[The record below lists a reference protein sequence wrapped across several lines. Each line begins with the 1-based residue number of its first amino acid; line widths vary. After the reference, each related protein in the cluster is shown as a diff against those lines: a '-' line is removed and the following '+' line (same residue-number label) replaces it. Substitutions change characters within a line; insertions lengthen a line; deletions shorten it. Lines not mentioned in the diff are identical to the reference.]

1 MYPIKNFVTQLTFS
15 REAHRRSSEILV
27 VWDRER
33 SSRSPRSEI
42 EPWWT
47 EFSNIFFGFIFFW
60 FMSSLKSKFVFVI
73 LWIYVC
79 GSVFER
85 ETLFFFLFL
94 KIVWQ
99 NNGGHND
106 AVEFFFRSRG
116 IQSLF
121 RQYMVDF
128 TCICQIQCTKKDN
141 ARNVFNILLCFYMY
155 IWKSH
160 YINTSTT
167 IFCMCMSL
175 SSILFFFFWLG

>member
-1 MYPIKNFVTQLTFS
+1 MYPIKKFVTQLTFS
-15 REAHRRSSEILV
+15 REAHPRSSEILV

-85 ETLFFFLFL
+85 ETLFFFSFFKDCMAKQWRTQRRRWVLL
-94 KIVWQ
+94 QVSWHSVSLQTIY
-99 NNGGHND
+99 GG
-106 AVEFFFRSRG
+106 
-116 IQSLF
+116 
-121 RQYMVDF
+121 
-128 TCICQIQCTKKDN
+128 
-141 ARNVFNILLCFYMY
+141 FYMY
-155 IWKSH
+155 MS
-160 YINTSTT
+160 NTMYKKRQ
-167 IFCMCMSL
+167 C
-175 SSILFFFFWLG
+175 